1 MGVHDAH
8 SPAAG
13 LQTELRSS
21 VHLSKPPTFSQ
32 FDLCDRQSCLSCVS
46 TAFGDKAV
54 IAQRSALLRGLHGAG
69 ARAAVARQAVGRC
82 GVVGIP
88 GEHSLMLVL
97 GVMVMLRG
105 SVSYQ
110 LHEKFEHLKRI
121 HQEEKRKVEEKRREL
136 EEEMNA
142 FNRRKVAVE
151 TLQSQSLQ
159 ATSQQPLKKD
169 KDKKR

>member
-1 MGVHDAH
+1 MGSERNAARGLCWIDA
-8 SPAAG
+8 
-13 LQTELRSS
+13 QT
-21 VHLSKPPTFSQ
+21 F
-32 FDLCDRQSCLSCVS
+32 CLSV
-46 TAFGDKAV
+46 
-54 IAQRSALLRGLHGAG
+54 
-69 ARAAVARQAVGRC
+69 
-82 GVVGIP
+82 P
-88 GEHSLMLVL
+88 
-97 GVMVMLRG
+97 
-105 SVSYQ
+105 YQ

-169 KDKKR
+169 KDKKK

>member
-1 MGVHDAH
+1 MRQMFVNKVKE
-8 SPAAG
+8 
-13 LQTELRSS
+13 TEAELKEKER
-21 VHLSKPPTFSQ
+21 
-32 FDLCDRQSCLSCVS
+32 
-46 TAFGDKAV
+46 
-54 IAQRSALLRGLHGAG
+54 
-69 ARAAVARQAVGRC
+69 
-82 GVVGIP
+82 
-88 GEHSLMLVL
+88 E
-97 GVMVMLRG
+97 
-105 SVSYQ
+105 

-169 KDKKR
+169 KDKKN